1 MATVINEVMIE
12 PKAMPPGEPGAPG
25 AAKSGGGGDDK
36 LTPDV
41 QREIAKMMHKAKQR
55 AARLFAH

>member
-1 MATVINEVMIE
+1 MAVVINEVMIE
-12 PKAMPPGEPGAPG
+12 PKAEPPGAAG

-41 QREIAKMMHKAKQR
+41 QREVEKLIHRSRER

>member
-1 MATVINEVMIE
+1 MATVINEATLE
-12 PKAMPPGEPGAPG
+12 PKAEPPGEPG

-36 LTPDV
+36 LAPGM
-41 QREIAKMMHKAKQR
+41 QREIEKMMHRAKQR